1 MGIISFAGRFAAYA
15 AGQVEFVRF
24 IVAQDETLAVIQEA
38 HLWPKLVNA
47 LVNPLG
53 SVAMSLTTETALQP
67 LISKFPPHL
76 LPSLLNSTG

>member
-1 MGIISFAGRFAAYA
+1 MHCVHLTSCVA

-38 HLWPKLVNA
+38 YLWPKLVNA

-53 SVAMSLTTETALQP
+53 SAAMSLTTEKALQP
-67 LISKFPPHL
+67 LILKLPPRL
-76 LPSLLNSTG
+76 FQSLFNNKG